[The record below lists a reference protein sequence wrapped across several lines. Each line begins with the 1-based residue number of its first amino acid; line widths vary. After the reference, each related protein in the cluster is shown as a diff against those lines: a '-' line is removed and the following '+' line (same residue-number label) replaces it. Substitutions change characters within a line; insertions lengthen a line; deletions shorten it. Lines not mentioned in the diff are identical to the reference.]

1 MRKTVKK
8 NKIIPAVYLLL
19 IVFLT
24 QAQTQTNKGFSLTVE
39 PVFQYR
45 KSTIGEYVFFEE
57 ESEVKLLSDLQWSL
71 DRILL
76 AGFSLAYEK
85 NRFTSSC
92 TALFGFPGSAGTMTD
107 SDFYTSSPEP
117 TLFSSHEAVITSLLD
132 VFISTGYTIV
142 QDEKVAINCFAAA
155 HYNET
160 GASSYD
166 GYLINRLYTVPV
178 VQNFTG
184 QIISYTQY
192 LLFAWI
198 GSEWRIQPAEPFVV
212 TLSMAYSPFC
222 YAKGWDIHHLRKVEF
237 LDSMKS
243 FYSFKGG
250 VKAALFFTKAL
261 SMNIGVE
268 GIFLPLIKGVTGTKQ
283 EGGNAFFEQ
292 TGYLGGTSLSEA
304 RFTAS
309 VSYKFSR

>member
-1 MRKTVKK
+1 MVKK
-8 NKIIPAVYLLL
+8 NKVLLL
-19 IVFLT
+19 IILSVIVFYVS
-24 QAQTQTNKGFSLTVE
+24 AQDNKGFSLTVE

-57 ESEVKLLSDLQWSL
+57 FSGVKLLSDLQWSL

-76 AGFSLAYEK
+76 AGFSVAYSK
-85 NRFTSSC
+85 NGFTSSC
-92 TALFGFPGSAGTMTD
+92 TALYGFPGAAGTITD

-117 TLFSSHEAVITSLLD
+117 TLFSSHDAVITGLLD
-132 VFISTGYTIV
+132 VFIAAGYDFV
-142 QDEKVAINCFAAA
+142 QDEKVTINCFTGVQ
-155 HYNET
+155 YNET

-192 LLFAWI
+192 LLFVWI
-198 GSEWRIQPAEPFVV
+198 GSDWRIHLPGPFVI
-212 TLSMAYSPFC
+212 TASMAYSPFC
-222 YAKGWDIHHLRKVEF
+222 FAKGWDIHHLRKVEF

-243 FYSFKGG
+243 FYALKGG
-250 VKAALFFTKAL
+250 VKAALNFTKAL

-268 GIFLPLIKGVTGTKQ
+268 GVFLPLIKGVTGTKQ
-283 EGGNAFFEQ
+283 EGGKAFFEQ
-292 TGYLGGTSLSEA
+292 SGYLGGTSLSEA

-309 VSYKFSR
+309 LSYVFGR